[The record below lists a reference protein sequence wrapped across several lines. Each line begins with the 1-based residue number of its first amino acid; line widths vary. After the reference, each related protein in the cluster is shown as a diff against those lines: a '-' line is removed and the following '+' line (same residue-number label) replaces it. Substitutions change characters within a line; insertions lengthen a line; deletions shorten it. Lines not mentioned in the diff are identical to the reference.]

1 MNFNQSFLDLLSNYS
16 VRDYDL
22 VDILGVSPETVRRWM
37 AGTLL
42 PGRGKLNILLDHI
55 QPPDEIRNQLISL
68 HLSETKKAP
77 KWGKKDFAQKFT
89 EVCDFYTVSKISS
102 LTRISHQN
110 ISNWKAGK
118 SLPSVDSL
126 RKISES
132 LGLKDT
138 TSATLIRLRDEQK
151 VRKPLGRKRRNLT
164 EEQNVIEK
172 IISELPNEI
181 ISKSTIPF
189 VRFFYKSTPVLI
201 NFKTTSF
208 ETLFTRCCLTMMRT
222 NSDLLYLLVD
232 QPLSDPFAKLYQNY
246 RIMVFTPEEF
256 LEQLN
261 KL

>member
-1 MNFNQSFLDLLSNYS
+1 MNFNQRFIDLLSNSS

-55 QPPDEIRNQLISL
+55 QPPDEIRKQLINL

-77 KWGKKDFAQKFT
+77 KWEKKGFAQKFS
-89 EVCDFYTVSKISS
+89 EVCDFYTVSKISNP
-102 LTRISHQN
+102 TGISHQN

-126 RKISES
+126 KKIAES
-132 LGLKDT
+132 LLLDDK
-138 TSATLIRLRDEQK
+138 TSAKLIRLRDEQK
-151 VRKPLGRKRRNLT
+151 VRKPLGRKRKNLT

-172 IISELPNEI
+172 IMSELPKEI
-181 ISKSTIPF
+181 IIKSTIPF

-201 NFKTTSF
+201 NFKITSF
-208 ETLFTRCCLTMMRT
+208 ETLFTRCCLAMMRT

-232 QPLSDPFAKLYQNY
+232 QPLSDSFAELYQNY

-256 LEQLN
+256 LGQQN